1 MNKRD
6 TIEHRDTGTGGE
18 SQITLRPLPDATIID
33 LKGDVTSFSDA
44 GLHAGFD
51 KASARGLTFIILNFT
66 GVEYVNSAGIAT
78 VISLLSEARS
88 REQQLLIVGLSP
100 HYQKIFRMVGV
111 ARYAEIFE
119 TEDEALARVVS
130 S

>member
-6 TIEHRDTGTGGE
+6 TTQQGEAGTGGE
-18 SQITLRPLPDATIID
+18 SQMTLRPLPEATIID
-33 LKGDVTSFSDA
+33 LAGDVTSATDSM
-44 GLHAGFD
+44 LHTSFD
-51 KASARGLTFIILNFT
+51 KASARGLGFIILNFT
-66 GVEYVNSAGIAT
+66 GVEYINSAGIAT

-100 HYQKIFRMVGV
+100 HYRKIFRMVGV